1 MDQLFSILAKQ
12 LKNREISTL
21 DKLVAAIE
29 SASIQPMPIVTVL
42 YYISDWKKFV
52 ENKLTRERLA
62 HHSGYH
68 CFKVSKESSQVCF
81 RGKVLSTDEKWFPKM
96 GIQLL
101 VDDANLSD
109 TIEAS
114 EFRFDHKKMKS
125 ILDDIQNIYLP
136 TLTVDKRTET
146 LASWKALEK
155 TFQKLETER
164 KSLHTLSFSDL
175 SQFRPPPSPDCS
187 TLVVKDHANTA
198 SMWGTF
204 YPEEVLPGNVQN
216 DAKFGLDVIIYTRT
230 VTSRPWIG
238 VITSICDSDN
248 TYTIHWFKRAPGGGV
263 RYKPDFSEGR
273 PYLSNVE
280 AASIMLYSVADH
292 LENGDLDLSDWYG
305 KVMETYKE
313 HDDIYP

>member
-21 DKLVAAIE
+21 DELVAAIE
-29 SASIQPMPIVTVL
+29 SAPIQPMPVVTVL

-125 ILDDIQNIYLP
+125 ILDDIQNKYLP

-146 LASWKALEK
+146 LARWKAL
-155 TFQKLETER
+155 
-164 KSLHTLSFSDL
+164 
-175 SQFRPPPSPDCS
+175 
-187 TLVVKDHANTA
+187 
-198 SMWGTF
+198 
-204 YPEEVLPGNVQN
+204 
-216 DAKFGLDVIIYTRT
+216 
-230 VTSRPWIG
+230 
-238 VITSICDSDN
+238 
-248 TYTIHWFKRAPGGGV
+248 
-263 RYKPDFSEGR
+263 
-273 PYLSNVE
+273 
-280 AASIMLYSVADH
+280 
-292 LENGDLDLSDWYG
+292 
-305 KVMETYKE
+305 
-313 HDDIYP
+313 